1 MNKRNTRIIGIVVGT
16 AILAGAFA
24 VNMFFKAAAEPPR
37 PVPKP
42 EPDPLVS
49 TMPVENGSIATELE
63 VQGELAAFNKIDIF
77 AEVSGTLERTE
88 RPFKVGSYFPKDA
101 ILIEVDQ
108 TEAKLNLLAQKSSLL
123 NAITQL
129 MPDLKIDYPES
140 FQQWKT
146 YLDAFDVEATLPP
159 FPEPLN
165 EQERYFI
172 ASRNLLNQYYSIQ
185 SAEERLRKYIVRAP
199 FSGVITQTSIQP
211 GALVRSGQ
219 KLGELM
225 NTASYE
231 LEVTVP
237 LSELKYISTGSKV
250 KLNSRDIE
258 GSWTGIVRRV
268 NDQVDPGTQTVQVFI
283 GVSGRDL
290 REGMYLTGSV
300 EAAPVPEAIRVPKNL
315 LINQKEVYVVVDQK
329 LHLQPVEVVKI
340 TETEAILKGL
350 TDGTQLLAKP
360 IIGAFDGMQVR
371 LAEANQQ
378 TAATNQSGPA
388 GGN

>member
-1 MNKRNTRIIGIVVGT
+1 M
-16 AILAGAFA
+16 A
-24 VNMFFKAAAEPPR
+24 
-37 PVPKP
+37 
-42 EPDPLVS
+42 
-49 TMPVENGSIATELE
+49 VENASISNELE

-108 TEAKLNLLAQKSSLL
+108 TEANLNLLAQKSSLL

-140 FQQWKT
+140 FQQWKA
-146 YLDAFDVEATLPP
+146 YLDAFNVEETLRP
-159 FPEPLN
+159 FPKLLN

-185 SAEERLRKYIVRAP
+185 SAEERLRKYVVRAP

-237 LSELKYISTGSKV
+237 LSELKYISTGSAV
-250 KLNSRDIE
+250 KLSSRDIK
-258 GSWTGIVRRV
+258 GSWTGTVRRV
-268 NDQVDPGTQTVQVFI
+268 NDQVDPGTQTVKVFI
-283 GVSGRDL
+283 GVNGRDL

-300 EAAPVPEAIRVPKNL
+300 EAAPVQEAIRIPKNL
-315 LINQKEVYVVVDQK
+315 LVNQEKVYVVADQK

-340 TETEAILKGL
+340 TETDAILKGL
-350 TDGTQLLAKP
+350 ADGTQLLAKP

-371 LAEANQQ
+371 LAEAN
-378 TAATNQSGPA
+378 TKRTATNQSGPA